1 MRKPIPRRGVAALL
15 AAASALLG
23 VSLLSQSNV
32 ETAGATN
39 YDQATSGDV
48 TNCAF
53 PNDYLTDTNGSGTD
67 GTSNHQEHDINAW
80 KITMELQDGGVG
92 AFAEVANNT
101 QVQPGD
107 VVRFKY
113 ELTDT
118 TFGL

>member
-53 PNDYLTDTNGSGTD
+53 PNDGGCD
-67 GTSNHQEHDINAW
+67 A
-80 KITMELQDGGVG
+80 GVG
-92 AFAEVANNT
+92 RFRLLGAGLWRIVN
-101 QVQPGD
+101 VSGGP
-107 VVRFKY
+107 VV
-113 ELTDT
+113 
-118 TFGL
+118 GA